1 MRFLIRN
8 LRLISTIRYNH
19 TISYSIPQK
28 IVGAAQEIANNFN
41 KPDRIT
47 KNLNVAEFKIEQRL
61 VSLYNK
67 YIKLVDEKKELL
79 SMIELEK
86 SETRMPNENE
96 FLSDCETELD
106 EYNDKLKDLKHE
118 IETQY
123 LLLKKYISES
133 DLTENLSDGCIL
145 EVRPGVGGS
154 ESSIF
159 AKDLLSMYLRLC
171 QVKNWNYEIMN
182 IDDDDSGV
190 GINEAILEIKPK
202 YNDGESLDNMFDE
215 NKCYSYLQFET
226 GVHRVQRIPMTE
238 SKGRVHTS
246 TASVLVLPMSEKVN
260 EDTKKEIDELKKS
273 KDVRIEVMRASGKG
287 GQHVNTTNSAVRLT
301 HEPTGIS
308 VYIQSER
315 QQHRNK
321 EKAFQI
327 LHTRMKNKREE
338 ELRSKDMNLRKSKVS
353 NVDRSFKIRTYNYP
367 TNNIY
372 DHRLQEFKW
381 QCSVLEKFM
390 KVSAENKWDE
400 LVNNLYK
407 EKHSKLMKEVLE
419 N

>member
-1 MRFLIRN
+1 MRLLIRN

>member
-1 MRFLIRN
+1 MRFL
-8 LRLISTIRYNH
+8 LRSLRAINTIRYNH
-19 TISYSIPQK
+19 TLAYTIPQK
-28 IVGAAQEIANNFN
+28 IVGAAQEISNNLN
-41 KPDRIT
+41 KADRIT
-47 KNLNVAEFKIEQRL
+47 KNVNVVELKNEQKF

-67 YIKLVDEKKELL
+67 YLKLVDERKELIG
-79 SMIELEK
+79 MIELEK
-86 SETRMPNENE
+86 SENGMSDANE

-106 EYNDKLKDLKHE
+106 EYNDKLKDMKHE

-123 LLLKKYISES
+123 LLLKKFISES
-133 DLTENLSDGCIL
+133 ELIENLSDGCIL
-145 EVRPGVGGS
+145 EIRPGVGGS
-154 ESSIF
+154 ESNIF
-159 AKDLLSMYLRLC
+159 AKDLFSMYLRLC
-171 QVKNWNYEIMN
+171 QVKKWNYEIMN
-182 IDDDDSGV
+182 VVNDDSGV
-190 GINEAILEIKPK
+190 GINEAILEIKPGFD
-202 YNDGESLDNMFDE
+202 DGEISDNMFDE

-226 GVHRVQRIPMTE
+226 GVHRVQRIPLTE
-238 SKGRVHTS
+238 NKGRVHTS

-321 EKAFQI
+321 EKAFQV

-338 ELRSKDMNLRKSKVS
+338 EERSENLNMRKSKVS
-353 NVDRSFKIRTYNYP
+353 SVDRSFKIRTYNYP

-407 EKHSKLMKEVLE
+407 ENHSKLMKEVLE